1 MPMYCLM
8 EYSSSYSEATESLWF
23 YSKDEETNFN
33 SDIANFN
40 EFKSF
45 MHKAKLLGNTN
56 DNGVNGM
63 F

>member
-8 EYSSSYSEATESLWF
+8 EYSSNYSEATESLWF
-23 YSKDEETNFN
+23 YSKDEETNFS

-45 MHKAKLLGNTN
+45 MHKAKLLGNTD